1 VTDPAVLMAPPV
13 LVVDDDVAVRG
24 LIVFALRDA
33 GFEVIEVDSAE
44 AALETIEKHSVSV
57 IVSDV
62 GLPGMSGMDMVRAL
76 RRRPESATLPVI
88 LMTGSGDSF
97 SLVAGLGAGADDFLV
112 KPVEITELVA
122 RVRAHLRTQA
132 AWSDILQRELA
143 VRAGVVA
150 ALASLTLSSV
160 PEETADAIVRE
171 LATRTEADF
180 VSVSQVSLEGGLHEL
195 ATYNPRTG
203 VRRGG
208 DRFADDLAA
217 YLLGRARS
225 GPWVEQIRA
234 SRPEQPTSSL
244 RNANVDVLASAPL
257 FARNQLVGLLSIGAV
272 ADASRSS
279 RSQQAKLLAAAIDYA
294 SVLSAIAGPSLAGRQ
309 ELSVERARLR
319 EVLETRAF
327 HTVFQ
332 SIVDVESLAVVGF
345 EALTRFDDGTRP
357 DVRFAEAGLVGMGSD
372 FELDAIRMAL
382 SHSGGLPEGAF
393 ISVNISPESVISC
406 ADDLAQILAATDRLV
421 VIELTEH
428 VMIEDYAELRAVLQ
442 RLGAGVQ
449 VAVDDA
455 GAGFASMRHILE
467 LQPDFAKLDMSLVRG
482 IDGDNLRQ
490 ALAAGLNYYAM
501 RTGCR
506 LIAEGIETQAE
517 ADTLHSLGIELGQ
530 GYLYSRPEPL
540 AADDPA

>member
-1 VTDPAVLMAPPV
+1 MTERPLSAAPPV

-24 LIVFALRDA
+24 LVALALREA
-33 GFEVIEVDSAE
+33 GLEVIEVDSAQ
-44 AALETIEKHSVSV
+44 AALDTMEAHSVSV

-62 GLPGMSGMDMVRAL
+62 GLPGMSGMDLVQAL
-76 RRRPESATLPVI
+76 RRRSETATLPVI

-97 SLVAGLGAGADDFLV
+97 SLVAGLEAGADDFLV
-112 KPVEITELVA
+112 KPVRISELVA

-132 AWSDILQRELA
+132 AWSDVLQSELA

-150 ALASLTLSSV
+150 ALGSLTLSSV
-160 PEETADAIVRE
+160 PEETAEAVVRE
-171 LATRTEADF
+171 LADRTETGF
-180 VSVSQVSLEGGLHEL
+180 VSVSQVSTDGRMQEL
-195 ATYNPRTG
+195 ATYNPHGG

-234 SRPEQPTSSL
+234 SRPEQPTASL
-244 RNANVDVLASAPL
+244 RNANVDVVASAPI
-257 FARNQLVGLLSIGAV
+257 FSRDELVGLLSIGAV

-279 RSQQAKLLAAAIDYA
+279 RSQQARLLAAAIDYA
-294 SVLSAIAGPSLAGRQ
+294 SVLSAIAGPSLAGRR
-309 ELSVERARLR
+309 EMSVERARLR

-332 SIVDVESLAVVGF
+332 PIVDVESMAIVGF
-345 EALTRFDDGTRP
+345 EALTRFEDGTRP
-357 DVRFAEAGLVGMGSD
+357 DVRFAEAAVVDLGSD
-372 FELDAIRMAL
+372 FELDTIRMAIE
-382 SHSGGLPEGAF
+382 HSDGLPEAAF
-393 ISVNISPESVISC
+393 ITVNISPASVIDC
-406 ADDLAQILAATDRLV
+406 ADELREILGATNRSV
-421 VIELTEH
+421 VVELTEH
-428 VMIEDYAELRAVLQ
+428 VMIDDYDELRAAL
-442 RLGAGVQ
+442 RGLGANVE

-467 LQPDFAKLDMSLVRG
+467 LQPTFAKLDISLVRG
-482 IDGDNLRQ
+482 IDADDLRQ

-506 LIAEGIETQAE
+506 LIAEGVETQAE
-517 ADTLHSLGIELGQ
+517 ADMLLGLGIELAQ
-530 GYLYSRPEPL
+530 GYLYGRPEPL
-540 AADDPA
+540 ADPIRP